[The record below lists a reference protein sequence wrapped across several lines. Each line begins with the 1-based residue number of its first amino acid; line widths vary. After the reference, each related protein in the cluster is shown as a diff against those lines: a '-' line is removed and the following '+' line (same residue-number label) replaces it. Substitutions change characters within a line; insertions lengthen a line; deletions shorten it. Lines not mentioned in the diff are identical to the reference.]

1 MMKPF
6 IQDDERVL
14 NSTTDLL
21 KTSVYAENL
30 VKVIE
35 NAPKDKV
42 FTIGVFGGWGTGKS
56 SIIRTAQDE
65 IEKKQSDVKFITY
78 DAWKY
83 ADSFRRMFLLK
94 VQQNLKMRQTIEMS
108 RFYQSETVDQEPR
121 TVLSAKGL
129 SIGIMVIA

>member
-14 NSTTDLL
+14 SSTTDLL

-56 SIIRTAQDE
+56 SIIRTAQNE
-65 IEKKQSDVKFITY
+65 IEKKQRDVKFITY

-83 ADSFRRMFLLK
+83 ANDSFRRMFLL
-94 VQQNLKMRQTIEMS
+94 
-108 RFYQSETVDQEPR
+108 
-121 TVLSAKGL
+121 
-129 SIGIMVIA
+129 

>member
-14 NSTTDLL
+14 SSTTDLL

-56 SIIRTAQDE
+56 SIIRTAQNE
-65 IEKKQSDVKFITY
+65 IEKSN
-78 DAWKY
+78 AML
-83 ADSFRRMFLLK
+83 SLLHTM
-94 VQQNLKMRQTIEMS
+94 LGSMPMTLFAGCFS
-108 RFYQSETVDQEPR
+108 
-121 TVLSAKGL
+121 
-129 SIGIMVIA
+129 